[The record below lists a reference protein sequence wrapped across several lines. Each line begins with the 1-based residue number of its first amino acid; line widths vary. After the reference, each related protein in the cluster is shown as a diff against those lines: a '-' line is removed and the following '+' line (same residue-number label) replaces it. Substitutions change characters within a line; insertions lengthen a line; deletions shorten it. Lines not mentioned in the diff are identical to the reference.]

1 MLRGL
6 REVRKKILGALAGV
20 IIVAGIIYSYTTAG
34 TEVDTAEVI
43 HGDIKLAVVDTGYVQ
58 ASNQADIYATQS
70 GRVASLMVS
79 VGQNVAKGQVI
90 AVLDNKD
97 LTMGSA
103 QLQVQ
108 LSQANAAVSAAEAAL
123 AQSKLDLV
131 QAQANYDRSRELF
144 GSGAISQVEYDNA
157 QALLDKVQAG
167 IAAQEQSLQ
176 AAREQVANY
185 QSLLN
190 SSRQKENEL
199 QIKSPISGIVMQLPV
214 RQGDAVMYGTQLAK
228 VAPPGALEIKVDIL
242 SDDLGQIMV
251 GNKAEITAPVLGGE
265 VLNGEVAQIYPQ
277 AEEKQSAL
285 GVVQRRVPVIIKLD
299 DISNLK
305 PGYETR
311 VSIITGGKENI
322 LLIPRESVTTAP
334 DGSKQVMVIIKNRVA
349 IRKVSTGLFD
359 TRSIEITDGLEAGD
373 LIVRDGSAS
382 LKANARVKVKQ
393 E

>member
-1 MLRGL
+1 M
-6 REVRKKILGALAGV
+6 RKKILGALAGV

-103 QLQVQ
+103 QFQVQ

-131 QAQANYDRSRELF
+131 QAQASYDRSRELF

-322 LLIPRESVTTAP
+322 LLIPRESITTSP

-359 TRSIEITDGLEAGD
+359 TRSIAITDGLEAGD

>member
-1 MLRGL
+1 
-6 REVRKKILGALAGV
+6 VRKKILGALAGV

-157 QALLDKVQAG
+157 EALLDKVQAG

>member
-1 MLRGL
+1 M
-6 REVRKKILGALAGV
+6 RKKILGALAGV

-228 VAPPGALEIKVDIL
+228 VAPGALEIKVDIL

>member
-1 MLRGL
+1 VLRGL

>member
-1 MLRGL
+1 M
-6 REVRKKILGALAGV
+6 RKKILGALAGV

-90 AVLDNKD
+90 AVLENKD

>member
-1 MLRGL
+1 
-6 REVRKKILGALAGV
+6 VRKKILGALAGV

>member
-1 MLRGL
+1 M
-6 REVRKKILGALAGV
+6 RKKILGALAGV

-322 LLIPRESVTTAP
+322 LLIPRESITTSP

-359 TRSIEITDGLEAGD
+359 TRSIAITDGLEAGD

>member
-1 MLRGL
+1 M
-6 REVRKKILGALAGV
+6 RKKILGALAGV

>member
-1 MLRGL
+1 M
-6 REVRKKILGALAGV
+6 RKKILGALAGV

-228 VAPPGALEIKVDIL
+228 VAPLEH
-242 SDDLGQIMV
+242 
-251 GNKAEITAPVLGGE
+251 
-265 VLNGEVAQIYPQ
+265 
-277 AEEKQSAL
+277 
-285 GVVQRRVPVIIKLD
+285 
-299 DISNLK
+299 
-305 PGYETR
+305 
-311 VSIITGGKENI
+311 
-322 LLIPRESVTTAP
+322 
-334 DGSKQVMVIIKNRVA
+334 
-349 IRKVSTGLFD
+349 
-359 TRSIEITDGLEAGD
+359 
-373 LIVRDGSAS
+373 
-382 LKANARVKVKQ
+382 
-393 E
+393 

>member
-1 MLRGL
+1 M
-6 REVRKKILGALAGV
+6 RKKILGALAGV

-299 DISNLK
+299 DIGNLK

-322 LLIPRESVTTAP
+322 LLIPRESITTSP

>member
-1 MLRGL
+1 
-6 REVRKKILGALAGV
+6 VRKKILGALAGV

-322 LLIPRESVTTAP
+322 LLIPRESITTSP

-359 TRSIEITDGLEAGD
+359 TRSIAITDGLEAGD

>member
-1 MLRGL
+1 
-6 REVRKKILGALAGV
+6 VRKKILGALAGV

-157 QALLDKVQAG
+157 EALLDKVQAG

-322 LLIPRESVTTAP
+322 LLIPRESITTSP

-359 TRSIEITDGLEAGD
+359 TRSIAITDGLEAGD

>member
-1 MLRGL
+1 M
-6 REVRKKILGALAGV
+6 RKKILGALAGV

-359 TRSIEITDGLEAGD
+359 TRSIAITDGLEAGD

>member
-1 MLRGL
+1 M
-6 REVRKKILGALAGV
+6 RKKILGALAGV

-322 LLIPRESVTTAP
+322 LLIPRESITTSP